1 MKKVTKKNLQEI
13 KKVVDN
19 FGFGVKV
26 NQPSR
31 TQNQMMMVYKTY
43 LIKPQS
49 MVKNAP
55 GTWRQISRASPTT
68 NTYVNKRNL
77 KPGERLNPNS
87 QNIFSIDRLLAS
99 TNHAYTPG
107 KRPRTTA
114 K

>member
-13 KKVVDN
+13 KKVVNN

-31 TQNQMMMVYKTY
+31 IQNQMMVVYKTY

-49 MVKNAP
+49 MIKNAP
-55 GTWRQISRASPTT
+55 GTWRELRRASPT
-68 NTYVNKRNL
+68 NISISKRDL

-87 QNIFSIDRLLAS
+87 QNIFSVDRLLAS

-107 KRPRTTA
+107 RRPRTTA